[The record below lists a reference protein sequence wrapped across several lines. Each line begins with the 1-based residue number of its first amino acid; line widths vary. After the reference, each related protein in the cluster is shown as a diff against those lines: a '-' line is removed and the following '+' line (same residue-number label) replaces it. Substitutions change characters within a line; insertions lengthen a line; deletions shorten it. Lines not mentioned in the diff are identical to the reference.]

1 MLLYGIRLALEFDSL
16 DDKEGFHDIIETY
29 AKKYDDSFDADGN
42 LIDRLIVGSW
52 WQPLYYSTTELQNKA
67 FEMLYDN
74 IVYDK
79 DGLYYINSFSL
90 PENTRAI
97 EEVVKD
103 VTPELAV
110 SHVPLYVNPAFM
122 RYIRNEDHQ

>member
-1 MLLYGIRLALEFDSL
+1 MQTILRCLFHFGGVESPCLALVLSTLACLAEAAP
-16 DDKEGFHDIIETY
+16 DIDLSRSQAARPAEYLESYFAIAPFGEV
-29 AKKYDDSFDADGN
+29 FG
-42 LIDRLIVGSW
+42 
-52 WQPLYYSTTELQNKA
+52 
-67 FEMLYDN
+67 MLYDN

-90 PENTRAI
+90 PENARAI

-103 VTPELAV
+103 ATPKRVV